1 MYKCLPLLFVF
12 KIYVQMFIVS
22 LSIFR
27 MLKAVHSLACIF
39 FFTMFYIYMLVLHCK
54 VTNFI

>member
-27 MLKAVHSLACIF
+27 MLQAVRSLACILF
-39 FFTMFYIYMLVLHCK
+39 LQCFTSICY
-54 VTNFI
+54 